1 MQQSEFAPQTAYA
14 PNETSNDTG
23 TQAEDSQ
30 QPHMQQMVA
39 GQAMDGKYCSDCGQV
54 IARRAE
60 VCPQCGVRQNAGT
73 NAQTGHRTRSTA
85 AILAFFL
92 GGFGAH
98 RFYYGQVG
106 LGFLYLFFFWTLIP
120 GFVAFIEFIILLM
133 MSDEEFN
140 AKFHMKQLQY

>member
-1 MQQSEFAPQTAYA
+1 MQQSDFNPQPSHSADQ
-14 PNETSNDTG
+14 S
-23 TQAEDSQ
+23 S
-30 QPHMQQMVA
+30 QPHLQQMVS
-39 GQAMDGKYCSDCGQV
+39 GQASDGKYCSDCGQV

-60 VCPQCGVRQNAGT
+60 VCPQCGVRQAAAPT
-73 NAQTGHRTRSTA
+73 TQTGHRSRTTA
-85 AILAFFL
+85 TFLAFFL

-140 AKFHMKQLQY
+140 AKFNMKQLQH